1 MKFLKFYILIIITFS
16 CSQENI
22 IIDNGEGITIEFI
35 DGLND
40 DPTYQLSKDSNGF
53 YNLKLD
59 KSKNQTIQRIT
70 GRLLRNGQP
79 IEDTSSGKQPK
90 KVFFSSNLFWWLL
103 EGDNVVNITKTYI
116 NYYTGELTYVNL
128 PPLINWKDQLVST
141 INTSSYTE
149 ELTGKFNTVI
159 APIREMIGDTMK
171 IKVEYSHLVT
181 SKEEGSMFFDIEG
194 VKIFKDST
202 YIILK

>member
-1 MKFLKFYILIIITFS
+1 M
-16 CSQENI
+16 
-22 IIDNGEGITIEFI
+22 
-35 DGLND
+35 
-40 DPTYQLSKDSNGF
+40 
-53 YNLKLD
+53 
-59 KSKNQTIQRIT
+59 
-70 GRLLRNGQP
+70 
-79 IEDTSSGKQPK
+79 
-90 KVFFSSNLFWWLL
+90 
-103 EGDNVVNITKTYI
+103 
-116 NYYTGELTYVNL
+116 
-128 PPLINWKDQLVST
+128 INWKDQLVST